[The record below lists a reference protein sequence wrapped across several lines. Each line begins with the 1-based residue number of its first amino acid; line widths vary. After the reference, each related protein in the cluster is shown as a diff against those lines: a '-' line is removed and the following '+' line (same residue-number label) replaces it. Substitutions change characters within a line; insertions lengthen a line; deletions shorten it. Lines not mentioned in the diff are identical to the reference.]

1 MACTRIG
8 VHSNWRAL
16 ELACAFSFC
25 KQIALATA
33 DICFDFLRRPGHW
46 NVDAV
51 RHHTLDSDLM
61 VSPGCSRNGSSDFSS
76 GEASTNSSATT
87 PPPLITNH
95 ILESKSI
102 LEEPELQNAPWFQDA
117 MPRYVHHHP

>member
-1 MACTRIG
+1 MSRNQIY
-8 VHSNWRAL
+8 VHKNVTNFISQKKIVKL
-16 ELACAFSFC
+16 HFS
-25 KQIALATA
+25 
-33 DICFDFLRRPGHW
+33 RRPGHW

-51 RHHTLDSDLM
+51 RHHTLDSDLI
-61 VSPGCSRNGSSDFSS
+61 VSPGCSRNGSSGFSS

-102 LEEPELQNAPWFQDA
+102 LEEAELQNAPWFQDA
-117 MPRYVHHHP
+117 MPR